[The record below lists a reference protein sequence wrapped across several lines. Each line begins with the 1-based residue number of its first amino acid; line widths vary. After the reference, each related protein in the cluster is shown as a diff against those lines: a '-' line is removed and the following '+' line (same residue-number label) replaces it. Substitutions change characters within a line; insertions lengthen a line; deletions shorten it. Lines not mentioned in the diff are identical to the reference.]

1 MYRKIVIVLF
11 FVSSLLAQKIEIN
24 AKLFEGSKDNQTGVF
39 SKDVSIKQGN
49 DFLNCQV
56 LTIKTNKDNKISSYE
71 ARNVTS
77 FSITMTDS
85 VFKGRADKIFYD
97 VNKNSYELSGNVKIK
112 ENNKELVADYIY
124 INQKDGT
131 YKVKSNKENK
141 PVKLIFEI
149 AK

>member
-1 MYRKIVIVLF
+1 MYRKIVVVLF

-71 ARNVTS
+71 ARSVTS
-77 FSITMTDS
+77 FSITMADS

-97 VNKNSYELSGNVKIK
+97 VNKNSYELRGNVKIK

>member
-71 ARNVTS
+71 ARSVTS
-77 FSITMTDS
+77 FSITMADS
-85 VFKGRADKIFYD
+85 VFKGMADKIFYD

>member
-56 LTIKTNKDNKISSYE
+56 LTIKTNKDNTISSYE
-71 ARNVTS
+71 ARSVTS
-77 FSITMTDS
+77 FSIAMADS